1 MPTAL
6 CGPEHRSRRVP
17 PTAPLCGG
25 FGVFTSGGARAPRPD
40 GEGPPGR
47 RLDSMSY
54 PRSGPCGRLLG
65 PPASCARASPG
76 PLLARLGVL
85 PWEAV
90 FPSPAVHRRLAA
102 PCVPPVFLSLLVTW
116 PAWCVLS
123 RFKLSLSVAEYSR
136 LTLPA
141 RERQD
146 PLQDHCAITEV
157 KFCLCRENTRVVG
170 SARGLPDIIRVFWR
184 GAQ

>member
-1 MPTAL
+1 
-6 CGPEHRSRRVP
+6 
-17 PTAPLCGG
+17 
-25 FGVFTSGGARAPRPD
+25 
-40 GEGPPGR
+40 
-47 RLDSMSY
+47 MSY

-123 RFKLSLSVAEYSR
+123 RLKLFLLLV
-136 LTLPA
+136 
-141 RERQD
+141 
-146 PLQDHCAITEV
+146 LQGFGYGPFAA
-157 KFCLCRENTRVVG
+157 G
-170 SARGLPDIIRVFWR
+170 ARGPGLGNFKFAII
-184 GAQ
+184 